1 MGDDRTVNKRADVV
15 VVGGGVMGAAALR
28 YLAELGCPRP
38 VLLERETLGAGST
51 GHCAGGVRTL
61 FSDELNVRIGVE
73 SIRRL
78 QRFEEEIG
86 EELDL
91 RLDGYLFLL
100 DDPAD
105 LERFEADLV
114 HQTAAGIGTRVLTPE
129 EAREIVP
136 QLAVDDLCGAVF
148 NPVAGMV
155 TPDLVVQ
162 GCARRAATLGASVEQ
177 SCAVERIVVEGGRV
191 TGVETARGRID
202 THCVILTAGVWS
214 RELAATAGFD
224 LPVEPERRFMYVTGE
239 APNFSQRLPL
249 TIDFSTSFY
258 FHREGEGILFGGRER
273 SLDDLAPNA
282 ARRVPALTELDV
294 RHSMWGFYEMSP
306 DHNAL
311 IGASAEPAGLLYAT
325 GFSGHGFQQ
334 GLVVGEHLAEL
345 ALGLGPKFDLSQ
357 FDAQRFADGTARAE
371 LNVI

>member
-1 MGDDRTVNKRADVV
+1 MNERADAVV
-15 VVGGGVMGAAALR
+15 IGGGVMGAAALR
-28 YLAELGCPRP
+28 YLAELGCPQP
-38 VLLERETLGAGST
+38 VLLERDTLASGST

-78 QRFEEEIG
+78 QRFEEEVG
-86 EELDL
+86 EQLDL

-105 LERFEADLV
+105 VGRFEADLV
-114 HQTAAGIGTRVLTPE
+114 HQAAAGIETRVLEPE

-136 QLAVDDLCGAVF
+136 QLAVEDLCGAVF
-148 NPVAGMV
+148 NPIAGTV

-162 GCARRAATLGASVEQ
+162 GCARRAAQLGARVEQ
-177 SCAVERIVVEGGRV
+177 SCVVERIVVEAGRV
-191 TGVETARGRID
+191 AGVESVRGRID
-202 THCVILTAGVWS
+202 TECVVLTAGVWS

-239 APNFSQRLPL
+239 APVFPERLPL
-249 TIDFSTSFY
+249 TVDFSTSFY

-273 SLDDLAPNA
+273 SLDDLAPQA
-282 ARRVPALTELDV
+282 ARRVPALADLDV
-294 RHSMWGFYEMSP
+294 RHTMWGFYEMSP

-311 IGASAEPAGLLYAT
+311 IGAAPEPAGLLYAT

-334 GLVVGEHLAEL
+334 GLVVGEHLAQL
-345 ALGLGPKFDLSQ
+345 ALGLEPTFDLSQ
-357 FDAQRFADGTARAE
+357 FDVQRFERGTARAE